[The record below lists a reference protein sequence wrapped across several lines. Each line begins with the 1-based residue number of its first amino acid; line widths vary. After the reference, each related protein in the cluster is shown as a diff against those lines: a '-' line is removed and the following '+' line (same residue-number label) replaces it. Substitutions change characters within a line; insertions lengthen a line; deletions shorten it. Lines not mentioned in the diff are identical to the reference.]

1 MPLAEVQLMSPGSA
15 AVALPVRTP
24 VHPEEEAGP
33 GAGSPAP
40 YEVVRQSCGAEVQGQ
55 PGYLGLERCTSLIG
69 CQVSLCSG

>member
-15 AVALPVRTP
+15 AVALPART
-24 VHPEEEAGP
+24 PEEEAGP